1 MESSTRVI
9 EDLIMDTAK
18 AFKIP
23 LSRINLS
30 EYSQGGVMTLA
41 EVTKHNLAGLLVF
54 AVVLLTPHTLQNVH
68 VNSPE
73 IMFIHGEND
82 DVMPLSALEYTKQI
96 LSEKNYKLETVICEG
111 SGHSMNEL
119 SLESVIRFICGR
131 VK

>member
-1 MESSTRVI
+1 
-9 EDLIMDTAK
+9 MDTAK

-82 DVMPLSALEYTKQI
+82 KVVPLSTLEYTKQI
-96 LSEKNYKLETVICEG
+96 LLKKKIIS
-111 SGHSMNEL
+111 
-119 SLESVIRFICGR
+119 
-131 VK
+131 